1 MRYCAWIRIGRCDER
16 LCEHARTSAP
26 RLSSGLLLRM
36 QPVARA
42 RRLHQDVRKA
52 EARSTLGR
60 FNLRQAAHQTAGGKS
75 RRWTKVSSL

>member
-1 MRYCAWIRIGRCDER
+1 
-16 LCEHARTSAP
+16 
-26 RLSSGLLLRM
+26 M

-60 FNLRQAAHQTAGGKS
+60 FNLRQAAHQATGGKS